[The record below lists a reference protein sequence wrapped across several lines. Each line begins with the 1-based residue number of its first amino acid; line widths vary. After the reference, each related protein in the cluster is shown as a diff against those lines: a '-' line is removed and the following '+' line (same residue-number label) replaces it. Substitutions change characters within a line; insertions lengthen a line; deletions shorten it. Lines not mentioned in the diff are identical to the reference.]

1 MKNITSIVKEPFSYA
16 GALMKKV
23 IREEGDA
30 MDLYKFLTIFVFDIT
45 ASMWAY
51 MGIEFFKDYVE
62 SLKNVD
68 AAIWGP
74 AIGLIAS
81 FFVWC

>member
-1 MKNITSIVKEPFSYA
+1 
-16 GALMKKV
+16 MKKV

-51 MGIEFFKDYVE
+51 VGIEFLKDYVE

-68 AAIWGP
+68 AAIWGL

>member
-1 MKNITSIVKEPFSYA
+1 
-16 GALMKKV
+16 MKKV

-51 MGIEFFKDYVE
+51 MGIEFLKDYVE

-68 AAIWGP
+68 AAIWGL
-74 AIGLIAS
+74 AIGLIVS

>member
-1 MKNITSIVKEPFSYA
+1 
-16 GALMKKV
+16 
-23 IREEGDA
+23 

-51 MGIEFFKDYVE
+51 MGIEFLKDYVE

-74 AIGLIAS
+74 TIGLIVS

>member
-1 MKNITSIVKEPFSYA
+1 
-16 GALMKKV
+16 
-23 IREEGDA
+23 

-45 ASMWAY
+45 ASMWTY
-51 MGIEFFKDYVE
+51 MGIEFLKDYVE

-74 AIGLIAS
+74 AIGLIVS

>member
-1 MKNITSIVKEPFSYA
+1 
-16 GALMKKV
+16 MKKV
-23 IREEGDA
+23 IREEGDV

-51 MGIEFFKDYVE
+51 MGIEFLKDYVE

-68 AAIWGP
+68 AAIWGL
-74 AIGLIAS
+74 AIGLIVS

>member
-1 MKNITSIVKEPFSYA
+1 
-16 GALMKKV
+16 MKKV
-23 IREEGDA
+23 IRGEGDV

-51 MGIEFFKDYVE
+51 LGIEFLMDYVE

-68 AAIWGP
+68 AAIWGL
-74 AIGLIAS
+74 AIGLIVS

>member
-1 MKNITSIVKEPFSYA
+1 
-16 GALMKKV
+16 MKKV
-23 IREEGDA
+23 IREEGDV

-51 MGIEFFKDYVE
+51 MGIEFLKDYVE

-68 AAIWGP
+68 AAIWGL
-74 AIGLIAS
+74 AIGLIVS
-81 FFVWC
+81 SFVWC